1 MLGFAFVLCLSRL
14 SLQTLLVKVGFIMDQ
29 LYKMQKNAARHAFPF
44 EGHRLESGRVRYF
57 RGVGKSQCRR
67 ASDEP
72 AIRH

>member
-44 EGHRLESGRVRYF
+44 GRHKAMFISGFSGYHHT
-57 RGVGKSQCRR
+57 
-67 ASDEP
+67 
-72 AIRH
+72 I